1 MNKNIEIKKIK
12 VNDGQEL
19 IAKAKEC
26 KNSGGE

>member
-12 VNDGQEL
+12 VNSGQEL
-19 IAKAKEC
+19 ITQIKEY